1 MADDPLPPSKPDP
14 PAGDPG
20 DRGSTFELI
29 DRARQGNQ
37 DAVERLFTR
46 HLGPLQ
52 RWARGRLPQW
62 AREFA
67 DTDDLVQ
74 DALLH
79 TFKRIEEFEPR
90 RVGALQA
97 YLRQAVVNRVRDE
110 VRRKGRR
117 PHLTELDE
125 LELMAAAR
133 TPLDEAIG
141 REAVEHYQRG
151 LLQLKPEERE
161 LIIAKVEMDCT
172 YEELAEMFGKPSPEA
187 ARKAAQRALVRL
199 AEEMNS
205 GRE

>member
-1 MADDPLPPSKPDP
+1 MADDSLPPPRPDP
-14 PAGDPG
+14 TAGDPG
-20 DRGSTFELI
+20 GRESTFELI
-29 DRARQGNQ
+29 NRARQGNQ
-37 DAVERLFTR
+37 EAVELLFTR

-74 DALLH
+74 DALLQ

-125 LELMAAAR
+125 LELKAVAR
-133 TPLDEAIG
+133 TPLEEAIG

-161 LIIAKVEMDCT
+161 LIIAESRDGLHLRRT
-172 YEELAEMFGKPSPEA
+172 G
-187 ARKAAQRALVRL
+187 RDVRETL
-199 AEEMNS
+199 T
-205 GRE
+205 